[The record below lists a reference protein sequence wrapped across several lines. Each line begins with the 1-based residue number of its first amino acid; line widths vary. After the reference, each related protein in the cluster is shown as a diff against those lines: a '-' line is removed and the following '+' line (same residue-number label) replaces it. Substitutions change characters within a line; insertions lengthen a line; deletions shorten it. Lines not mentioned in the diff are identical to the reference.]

1 MPYIKQVRIQGFQ
14 SHIDSTFTLSPGLS
28 IITGPSDAGK
38 TAIIRALRWLAFNEP
53 QGEAFIHAVRDG
65 DGNLVSQAE
74 QATVTVELDDGT
86 VISKTRRKGKTIY
99 THSAYADPWEKAELP
114 LEIKETL
121 GLHKQQYGDNF
132 ETCLN
137 FAYQLDPPFMLSE
150 TGSTGAKILGKLAGT
165 EVVDKAIGA
174 VVKQTHQTREIIRQS
189 EKAIGQ
195 YDVELLEF
203 LHTEEHL
210 ERVENLTK
218 QYSAVEAK
226 IKSIGQ
232 LTELGKRYSTYR
244 VRRDEAYTTLIQL
257 ESVPTLVASLEKIE
271 GVYDTLQKCKQLA
284 KGFWD
289 LVHLR
294 VNLGSK
300 LKQFDNVPDLY
311 VDLKRIQKDSD
322 KLYQLKTTVQRH
334 TSAKY
339 AVEHLGGILDRVKH
353 VEGLDGKIQAI
364 KAKANRLAELQDR
377 KQRYDRRKDNVI
389 VTETQYKGYCLAVQ
403 TATTELTEAWE
414 AAGGVCP
421 LCNQP
426 VKGADRC
433 TH

>member
-14 SHIDSTFTLSPGLS
+14 SHIDSTFILSPGLS

-232 LTELGKRYSTYR
+232 LAELGKRYSTYR

>member
-53 QGEAFIHAVRDG
+53 QGEAFIHAVRDA

-121 GLHKQQYGDNF
+121 GLHKQHYGDNF

-232 LTELGKRYSTYR
+232 LAELGKRYSTYR
-244 VRRDEAYTTLIQL
+244 VRRDEAYATLIQL
-257 ESVPTLVASLEKIE
+257 ESVPTLVASLEKVDSI
-271 GVYDTLQKCKQLA
+271 YDRLQQIKGLA
-284 KGFWD
+284 KAFWD
-289 LVHLR
+289 SVHKRGDLHT
-294 VNLGSK
+294 K
-300 LKQFDNVPDLY
+300 LKRLSEVPELA
-311 VDLKRIQKDSD
+311 VDLQQIQKDNGPELLPVPAPCVGQRGRDQDQNQYRCHRLQCADEQVAEDGDPCLSRHRQPQD
-322 KLYQLKTTVQRH
+322 HAYDQSAQDPQNQARVVPLLDDVHCLKLL
-334 TSAKY
+334 S
-339 AVEHLGGILDRVKH
+339 
-353 VEGLDGKIQAI
+353 
-364 KAKANRLAELQDR
+364 
-377 KQRYDRRKDNVI
+377 RY
-389 VTETQYKGYCLAVQ
+389 C
-403 TATTELTEAWE
+403 
-414 AAGGVCP
+414 CM
-421 LCNQP
+421 
-426 VKGADRC
+426 
-433 TH
+433 H

>member
-210 ERVENLTK
+210 ERVEDLTK

-232 LTELGKRYSTYR
+232 LAELGKRYSTYR
-244 VRRDEAYTTLIQL
+244 VRRDEAYATLIQL
-257 ESVPTLVASLEKIE
+257 ESVPTLVASLEKVDSI
-271 GVYDTLQKCKQLA
+271 YDKLQQVKGLA
-284 KGFWD
+284 KAFWD
-289 LVHLR
+289 SVHKRTDLR
-294 VNLGSK
+294 TK
-300 LKQFDNVPDLY
+300 LKRLSEVPELA
-311 VDLKRIQKDSD
+311 VDLQQIQKDND
-322 KLYQLKTTVQRH
+322 RLYKLQTVTGRH
-334 TSAKY
+334 TTAKND
-339 AVEHLGGILDRVKH
+339 VERLGGILCSLKRVD
-353 VEGLDGKIQAI
+353 GLNDDLTALKS
-364 KAKANRLAELQDR
+364 KANRLAELQDH
-377 KQRYDRRKDNVI
+377 KQRYDRRKDNVT